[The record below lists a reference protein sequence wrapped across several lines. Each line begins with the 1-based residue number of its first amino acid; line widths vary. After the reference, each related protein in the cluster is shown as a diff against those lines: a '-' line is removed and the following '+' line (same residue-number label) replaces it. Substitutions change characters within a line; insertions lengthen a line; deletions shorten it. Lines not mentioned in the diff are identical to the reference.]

1 MKIFRVSFRE
11 LAERTGMGERGE
23 DEGDLVR
30 DTEEEAQAGE
40 GDMMAR

>member
-30 DTEEEAQAGE
+30 KGRGPRSGWCERTLSA
-40 GDMMAR
+40 